1 MEFLLKIKFKASA
14 KDIFNTWL
22 SAEGHS
28 SMTGGKAEITNKV
41 GDYFTAWDGY
51 IEGKN
56 LEILPFTRIAQSWRT
71 SEFDTEDEDSILE
84 LTFEEHGGETEITLS
99 HSNLPEH
106 GEQYRQGWDDHYFQ
120 PMKTFFSS

>member
-1 MEFLLKIKFKASA
+1 MEFLLKIKFKASV